1 MRGVLIEMKSDAD
14 IKEMMRGVTREI
26 MYVRRL
32 LKLGSISYNDAE
44 SRVRLL
50 RVKYDTLKSV
60 VR

>member
-1 MRGVLIEMKSDAD
+1 MKSEAD

-44 SRVRLL
+44 LRVRLL